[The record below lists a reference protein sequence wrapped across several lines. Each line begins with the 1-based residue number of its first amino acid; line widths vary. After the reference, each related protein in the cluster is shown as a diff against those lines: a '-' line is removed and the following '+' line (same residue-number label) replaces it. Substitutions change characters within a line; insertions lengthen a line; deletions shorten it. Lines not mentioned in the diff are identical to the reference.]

1 MTETEKEDCGLIP
14 SLKKL
19 VECSVELGTTQT
31 YPLAQAL
38 CLSNKTVDT
47 YWKHIKLALGV
58 TDRYEAVRVA
68 KEGRILGEMPDV
80 GGGGGVINT
89 LNNVKTIL
97 IFRIPNG
104 CNCL

>member
-1 MTETEKEDCGLIP
+1 MTETDKEDCGLIP
-14 SLKKL
+14 SLRGL
-19 VECSVELGTTQT
+19 LEHSVELGTTQT
-31 YPLAQAL
+31 RPLAQAL

-68 KEGRILGEMPDV
+68 KEGRVLSKLPDV
-80 GGGGGVINT
+80 GGGGVKET